1 MESAPD
7 ESYQGAY
14 TAQARTSGAAR
25 LDHRHIFTGES
36 DMRVFHR
43 NGQHGTIDERDA
55 NGFAEFKSDT
65 GARFTVHQTEV
76 VALEATTMQSAT
88 AARKLWATWPEGTL
102 RFAIEQGERGASKAF
117 IVARTY
123 PARAADLEDG
133 RIYPGGPSSLLRAA
147 S

>member
-1 MESAPD
+1 
-7 ESYQGAY
+7 
-14 TAQARTSGAAR
+14 
-25 LDHRHIFTGES
+25 
-36 DMRVFHR
+36 MRATHR
-43 NGQHGTIDERDA
+43 NGQHGTIGERDA
-55 NGFAEFKSDT
+55 NGFAEFKADT
-65 GARFTVHQTEV
+65 GAKYTAHH
-76 VALEATTMQSAT
+76 LETIAADATPQQAA

-123 PARAADLEDG
+123 PARAADLTEG